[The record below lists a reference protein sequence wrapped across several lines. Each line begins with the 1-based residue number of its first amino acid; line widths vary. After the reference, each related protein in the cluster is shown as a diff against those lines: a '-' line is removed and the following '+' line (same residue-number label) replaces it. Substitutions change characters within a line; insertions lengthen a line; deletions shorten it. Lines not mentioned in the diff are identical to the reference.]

1 MRGFAT
7 LVKKLLLGRRMEE
20 AAQGEAVAVAE
31 AAVW

>member
-1 MRGFAT
+1 M